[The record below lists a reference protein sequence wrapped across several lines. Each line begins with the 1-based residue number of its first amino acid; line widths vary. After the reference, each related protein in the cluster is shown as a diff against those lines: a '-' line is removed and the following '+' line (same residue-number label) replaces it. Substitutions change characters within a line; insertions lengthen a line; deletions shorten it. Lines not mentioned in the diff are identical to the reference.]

1 MGFAGDVGDVGD
13 LARLADCL
21 GAVLVLAERYEMDLE
36 AAYVATVDELAAR
49 LDDSSTD

>member
-1 MGFAGDVGDVGD
+1 MGLVGDVGDVGD
-13 LARLADCL
+13 LGDL
-21 GAVLVLAERYEMDLE
+21 AVLVLAERYEVDLE